1 MMNRKI
7 NIKLYH
13 SKDFSKVKK
22 KNKLISN
29 KVSIRKIFSIKT
41 LNFKLMKTLI
51 RLARNKI
58 INLEIKMQAT
68 YSLIEIFKIH
78 YIKIFRI
85 KMR

>member
-13 SKDFSKVKK
+13 SKDFSKAKK